1 MGGRLS
7 EKELLK
13 IPLQAK
19 EIKWQRDRRDPVVI
33 EYTIA
38 ARPSE

>member
-13 IPLQAK
+13 TPLQAK
-19 EIKWQRDRRDPVVI
+19 GIKWQRDRRDPVVT

-38 ARPSE
+38 ATP